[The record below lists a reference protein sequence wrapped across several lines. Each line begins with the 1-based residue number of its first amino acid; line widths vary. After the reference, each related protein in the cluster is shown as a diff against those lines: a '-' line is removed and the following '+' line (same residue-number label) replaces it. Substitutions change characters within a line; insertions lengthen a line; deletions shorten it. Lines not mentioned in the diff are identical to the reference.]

1 MGVRNRTTAAAS
13 TQRFDDALDQTY
25 QGVRGALT
33 EVLISV
39 KADPTKPQ
47 DMARRF
53 GINKNLAWKIS
64 KIVTVPEPHSIIS
77 NLPGDTGMERILKA
91 FESGGASKSSVD
103 AARAAI
109 DKFDRMV
116 ELHVDDRSTLQLV
129 LSSNAPH
136 KVPQEHLHATRK
148 MAKATMTSRVR
159 RIRPPRDQKVGQGAR
174 SARPLS
180 A

>member
-91 FESGGASKSSVD
+91 FESGGSKGPESAADEMARLGLSTYSS
-103 AARAAI
+103 
-109 DKFDRMV
+109 
-116 ELHVDDRSTLQLV
+116 S
-129 LSSNAPH
+129 
-136 KVPQEHLHATRK
+136 
-148 MAKATMTSRVR
+148 AKAGFTYDPNR
-159 RIRPPRDQKVGQGAR
+159 R
-174 SARPLS
+174 
-180 A
+180 